1 MAPVYEDRAAAAESS
16 IIAVDPVTIQTMGI
30 RTSEV
35 MRGPLRRTVRTV
47 ATIDHSEAAM
57 ADVTTKF
64 KGWVEKLYVDTTG
77 QQVHRGDPLFEIY
90 SPELYSAEV
99 EYLLALNQSS
109 ESVPG
114 TTALRETAATKLK
127 FFDISA
133 VQITELE
140 KTRQPRKTLQI
151 TAPIDGYVME
161 KMVVEGQM
169 VDAGMKLYRLVNHD
183 TVWVQAQIFEQD
195 IPFIRPGQEAA
206 VTLGSWPGLSFR
218 GRVAFIYPTLD
229 EKTRTATVRTE
240 FHNPG
245 HLLKPGMFATV
256 TITAE
261 IKPSTLLVPD
271 SAVLRGGQR
280 NIVFVA
286 LDGGKFEPRT
296 VSLGP
301 SSENDA
307 YEVLDGLREGERV
320 VTSGQFML
328 DSESQLREAI
338 QKMRAP
344 HAPQPME
351 QTSATSLPGP
361 TQETTTQATARKK
374 KLVYLCP
381 MPEHVSIEYD
391 HAGTCPICGMTLVP
405 VSPELLARIYPGGTL
420 LYYTCPMAEHSDVH
434 SEKPGKCPRCGMTLF
449 PFMAPPQTT
458 GTATNVHAAP
468 LPATLYTCPM
478 AVHGDVVSDKPGK
491 CPKCGMDLV
500 PATTVK
506 HAKLAEENWRKQHP
520 SGESPAAV
528 HQH

>member
-1 MAPVYEDRAAAAESS
+1 
-16 IIAVDPVTIQTMGI
+16 
-30 RTSEV
+30 
-35 MRGPLRRTVRTV
+35 
-47 ATIDHSEAAM
+47 
-57 ADVTTKF
+57 
-64 KGWVEKLYVDTTG
+64 
-77 QQVHRGDPLFEIY
+77 
-90 SPELYSAEV
+90 
-99 EYLLALNQSS
+99 
-109 ESVPG
+109 
-114 TTALRETAATKLK
+114 
-127 FFDISA
+127 
-133 VQITELE
+133 
-140 KTRQPRKTLQI
+140 
-151 TAPIDGYVME
+151 IDGYVME
-161 KMVVEGQM
+161 KMVVAGQM

-206 VTLGSWPGLSFR
+206 VTVGAWPGLSFR

-301 SSENDA
+301 PSENDT

-338 QKMRAP
+338 QKMREPQAP
-344 HAPQPME
+344 TPLE
-351 QTSATSLPGP
+351 QTSATNLPAP
-361 TQETTTQATARKK
+361 AHAMTAQPAVRSA

-391 HAGTCPICGMTLVP
+391 HPGTCPICGMTLVP
-405 VSPELLARIYPGGTL
+405 VSPELVTRIYPGGTL

-449 PFMAPPQTT
+449 PFMAPPQTSDAT
-458 GTATNVHAAP
+458 TNVHSAAM
-468 LPATLYTCPM
+468 PATLYTCPM
-478 AVHGDVVSDKPGK
+478 AVHADVVSDKPGK

-520 SGESPAAV
+520 PGESPASV